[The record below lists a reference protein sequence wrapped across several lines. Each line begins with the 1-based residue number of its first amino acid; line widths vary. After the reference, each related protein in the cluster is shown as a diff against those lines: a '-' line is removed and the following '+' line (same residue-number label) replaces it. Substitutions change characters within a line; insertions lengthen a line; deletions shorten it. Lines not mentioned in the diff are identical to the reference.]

1 MKEKYVKGYFALSRL
16 LVSEFLLFNVFQR
29 PGVPDFGVVGPEAWV
44 LSPKSRVLGP
54 GSWVLLLDYG
64 LPRSWVSD
72 PGSWVL
78 ILDYAFYYS
87 YIGQS
92 SFTFLVH
99 EH

>member
-54 GSWVLLLDYG
+54 YFRLCPPRVLGTGSWVLLLDYG
-64 LPRSWVSD
+64 LPRSR
-72 PGSWVL
+72 VL
-78 ILDYAFYYS
+78 GPYFRLC
-87 YIGQS
+87 
-92 SFTFLVH
+92 LLL
-99 EH
+99 